1 MIDRISRINLNLIV
15 SLHLL
20 LQELSVTKAAQRQ
33 YISQS
38 AMSKNLAKLR
48 ELFHDPLLMKAGNEL
63 IPTNKALQLA
73 PEVAKLVQ
81 TMEGLFSPQ
90 EFDPSECRKEFTIAA
105 TDYVSEYI
113 LPKALA
119 DIYLMAPHICIN
131 VQNWDKETYQLLK
144 EGKVDLG
151 TTIQDP
157 NAKDMH
163 ASLINRDYFVCI
175 MRHDHPLSAKAELS
189 LHDFAQYHHAVITV
203 GTDKTTAIDRALAE
217 HGITRKVRLR
227 VSSYPSAVN
236 MVAQSD
242 LLLTLPSHI
251 AKRLSQDHPVTIK
264 PLPVHIDEF
273 DCTLQWHHRNHQD
286 PAHRWFRTHLAK
298 LIQQQELDPLSRTN

>member
-1 MIDRISRINLNLIV
+1 MIKKISRINLNLIV

-33 YISQS
+33 FISQS

-48 ELFHDPLLMKAGNEL
+48 ELFNDPLLIKAGPEL
-63 IPTNKALQLA
+63 TPTNKAMQLA

-81 TMEGLFSPQ
+81 AMDGLFSSQ
-90 EFDPSECRKEFTIAA
+90 EFDPMECRKEFTIAS

-119 DIYLMAPHICIN
+119 DIYRAAPHISIN
-131 VQNWDKETYQLLK
+131 VQNWDKQTYQLLK

-175 MRHDHPLSAKAELS
+175 MRQDHPLSAKSSLS
-189 LHDFAQYHHAVITV
+189 LQDFADYHHAVITV

-217 HGITRKVRLR
+217 KGVTRKVRLR

-236 MVAQSD
+236 MVAQSN

-251 AKRLSQDHPVTIK
+251 AKRLSEDHPVTIK
-264 PLPVHIDEF
+264 PLPIEIDEF

-286 PAHRWFRTHLAK
+286 PAHRWFRTRLAE
-298 LIQQQELDPLSRTN
+298 LIQAQELDPI